1 MAEQGI
7 AVMTANQIKQM
18 EDFDIIVFHHNL
30 PPFKARR
37 MNWLE
42 HPVLRDRQAKAPPTL
57 SQLPA
62 LTPIELRSPL
72 TSGDADDTLM
82 NPGDFE

>member
-1 MAEQGI
+1 
-7 AVMTANQIKQM
+7 MTANQIKQM
-18 EDFDIIVFHHNL
+18 DDSDILVFHHNL

-42 HPVLRDRQAKAPPTL
+42 HPVLRDRQAKAPPKL
-57 SQLPA
+57 SALPP

-72 TSGDADDTLM
+72 SPADEDDALT